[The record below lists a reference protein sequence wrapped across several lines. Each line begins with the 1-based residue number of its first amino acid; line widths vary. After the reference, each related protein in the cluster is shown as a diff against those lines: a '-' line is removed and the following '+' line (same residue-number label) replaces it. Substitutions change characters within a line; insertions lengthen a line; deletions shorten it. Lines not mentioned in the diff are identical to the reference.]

1 MWWPLLSILSTP
13 KIHTKPK
20 KAIYSIG
27 KIESGLS
34 FNLTKR
40 ILEGTSISHEMIKIE
55 ISKSKQLKKTIRK
68 LKKDLEELRI
78 NKGRNYKYKKLK
90 TLIKSKKVE
99 YEKTKISKTKKP

>member
-1 MWWPLLSILSTP
+1 MASTLNL
-13 KIHTKPK
+13 KYTKNYTKPK

-40 ILEGTSISHEMIKIE
+40 LLEGTSISYEMIKIE

-90 TLIKSKKVE
+90 ALIKSKKVE